1 MIFTITMQTNNEMT
15 KLPSFIEKK
24 SVVHKFIR
32 GSDLAYITKGVR
44 VSKMALIF
52 VKITERQ

>member
-1 MIFTITMQTNNEMT
+1 MNNKFSMIFTITMQTNNEMT

-32 GSDLAYITKGVR
+32 GSDLAYWPSG
-44 VSKMALIF
+44 
-52 VKITERQ
+52 